1 MSLATAAFHHNSEKT
16 TNELLIR
23 VFKERQAGDHIQRL
37 RAGRYAIG
45 QDRKPTAHA
54 QGVMEERTHA
64 AVMASLKDE
73 YTELADMNR
82 AQH

>member
-1 MSLATAAFHHNSEKT
+1 MQLAKT
-16 TNELLIR
+16 ESQQHML
-23 VFKERQAGDHIQRL
+23 KACW
-37 RAGRYAIG
+37 
-45 QDRKPTAHA
+45 KK
-54 QGVMEERTHA
+54 RTHA